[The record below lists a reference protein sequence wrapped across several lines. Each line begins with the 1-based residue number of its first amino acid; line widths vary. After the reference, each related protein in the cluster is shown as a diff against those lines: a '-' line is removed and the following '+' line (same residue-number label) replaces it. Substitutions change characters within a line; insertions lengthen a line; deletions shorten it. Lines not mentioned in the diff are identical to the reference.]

1 MKTPLSE
8 LSGMFSYSMWDSQC
22 LVHPGPLALFRSKWL
37 SGAILDVFPVEPLPR
52 SSPLWSMPEVPSPSA
67 LQQCACM
74 DSGLALTGCRHP
86 TRVREWPGAPGV
98 CRVCAVLV
106 NQCHSIYPF
115 HPPRHD
121 VMAC

>member
-8 LSGMFSYSMWDSQC
+8 LSGMFSYSMCDSQC

-52 SSPLWSMPEVPSPSA
+52 SSPLWSMPEVPSPTVHCSSA
-67 LQQCACM
+67 HAWTVVLPLQVVVTPHVSG
-74 DSGLALTGCRHP
+74 SGLEHQ
-86 TRVREWPGAPGV
+86 
-98 CRVCAVLV
+98 VCAGLID
-106 NQCHSIYPF
+106 QCHSIYPF